1 MSEMLSTVTGVK
13 GVASPS
19 LPIIDATL
27 PMRHSTSCPMVMRDG
42 MAWGLTMMSG
52 TIPSHVNGMSSW
64 VYVMPMVP
72 FCPCLDENLSPT
84 CGVRQDRTRILTN
97 LRPWSF
103 VVSSTWSMMPVS
115 EFFMPVEQSR
125 LVKRL
130 AAAEGSSSGSGLVF
144 PMMISSPLTR
154 VPGQIRPSSSS
165 LSYVPWRMPSV
176 VSLLGLSSSSLVS
189 EPCFFSSSLKDR

>member
-1 MSEMLSTVTGVK
+1 MSEMFSTVTGVK

-19 LPIIDATL
+19 LPIIDATF
-27 PMRHSTSCPMVMRDG
+27 PIRHSTSCPMVIRDG
-42 MAWGLTMMSG
+42 MACGLTMMSG
-52 TIPSHVNGMSSW
+52 TMPSHVNGMSSC

-72 FCPCLDENLSPT
+72 FCPWREENLSPT
-84 CGVRQDRTRILTN
+84 CGVRHDRTRILTKR
-97 LRPWSF
+97 RPWSL

-115 EFFMPVEQSR
+115 VFFIPVLQSR

-130 AAAEGSSSGSGLVF
+130 DTAEGSSSGSGVVL
-144 PMMISSPLTR
+144 PMMMSSPDTR

-176 VSLLGLSSSSLVS
+176 VSRVGRSSSSLVRL
-189 EPCFFSSSLKDR
+189 PIFFSSSLNER